1 MAHPIGEVPHAGLE
15 PDLFE
20 RFHREMIDIKN
31 NRKYTYTQRLYDK
44 GYSKSEMQS
53 KRTAI
58 NSKYNQK
65 SLMTATTLRALEGLL
80 SQDLFIAIS
89 KDVLQKERYG
99 KNSYDDAKYI
109 LETIRQHDPHIK
121 LSITK
126 NPKGIEKLRTK
137 KSHRLRHTPYAG
149 LSKEAFET
157 FKHYIQ
163 KTPKED
169 LRSILHQV
177 ENSTTVKNDMVTINT
192 ICREERRMDVRI
204 ILRLEKLF
212 SSNDFMQIAE
222 SAIINDCSTLH
233 SDKYLEPL
241 ERLMD
246 ERDPSYKQR
255 RRLRRQIARKN
266 HLINSLRLVGLAEE
280 DLEN

>member
-1 MAHPIGEVPHAGLE
+1 MAHPIGEVPHAGLD
-15 PDLFE
+15 PDLFD
-20 RFHREMIDIKN
+20 RFHQEMVTIKN

-80 SQDLFIAIS
+80 SQDLFIAIA
-89 KDVLQKERYG
+89 KDILKKERYTKKG
-99 KNSYDDAKYI
+99 YNDAKYI
-109 LETIRQHDPHIK
+109 LKKVKQHDPNTT
-121 LSITK
+121 LTITPK
-126 NPKGIEKLRTK
+126 PKGIETNGKK
-137 KSHRLRHTPYAG
+137 KSHRLKYTPYTG

-157 FKHYIQ
+157 FKQYID
-163 KTPKED
+163 KTPRKD
-169 LRSILHQV
+169 IRKILHRI
-177 ENSTTVKNDMVTINT
+177 ENSTTVKNDMAAINYL
-192 ICREERRMDVRI
+192 CKEEQRMDIRI

-212 SSNDFMQIAE
+212 PTDAFMQIAE
-222 SAIINDCSTLH
+222 SAIINNCYTTH
-233 SDKYLEPL
+233 TDKYLEPL

-246 ERDPSYKQR
+246 KRDPSYKQR
-255 RRLRRQIARKN
+255 RRLRRQMARKN

-280 DLEN
+280 DPEI

>member
-20 RFHREMIDIKN
+20 RFHREMVDIKN

-44 GYSKSEMQS
+44 GYSKNEMQS

-80 SQDLFIAIS
+80 SQDLFIAIA

-99 KNSYDDAKYI
+99 KNDYDDAKYI
-109 LETIRQHDPHIK
+109 LETLKEHDPHTP
-121 LSITK
+121 LTITK

-163 KTPKED
+163 KTPRKD
-169 LRSILHQV
+169 IQKILHHV
-177 ENSTTVKNDMVTINT
+177 ENSTTAKNDMATINY
-192 ICREERRMDVRI
+192 ICREERRMDIRI

-212 SSNDFMQIAE
+212 PTNAFMQIAE

-255 RRLRRQIARKN
+255 RRLRRQMARKIIL
-266 HLINSLRLVGLAEE
+266 LIPSIL
-280 DLEN
+280 

>member
-1 MAHPIGEVPHAGLE
+1 MTHPIGEVPHAGLE
-15 PDLFE
+15 PDLFD
-20 RFHREMIDIKN
+20 RFHQEMVAIKN

-80 SQDLFIAIS
+80 SQDLFIAIA

-99 KNSYDDAKYI
+99 KNDYDDAKYI
-109 LETIRQHDPHIK
+109 LKTLRQHDPHTP
-121 LSITK
+121 LTITK

-163 KTPKED
+163 KTPRED
-169 LRSILHQV
+169 LRNILHQV
-177 ENSTTVKNDMVTINT
+177 ENSTTVKNDMATINY
-192 ICREERRMDVRI
+192 ICREERHMDIRI

-212 SSNDFMQIAE
+212 PTNAFIQIAE
-222 SAIINDCSTLH
+222 SAIINDCSTLR

-255 RRLRRQIARKN
+255 RRLRRQMARKN
-266 HLINSLRLVGLAEE
+266 HLINSLHLVGLAEE
-280 DLEN
+280 DPEI

>member
-1 MAHPIGEVPHAGLE
+1 MTHPIGEVPHAGLDPE
-15 PDLFE
+15 LFD
-20 RFHREMIDIKN
+20 RFHQEMVDIKN

-80 SQDLFIAIS
+80 SQDLFIAIA

-99 KNSYDDAKYI
+99 KNDYDDAKYI
-109 LETIRQHDPHIK
+109 LETLRQHDPHTP
-121 LSITK
+121 LTITK

-157 FKHYIQ
+157 FNHYIQ
-163 KTPKED
+163 KTPRED
-169 LRSILHQV
+169 IRSILHQV
-177 ENSTTVKNDMVTINT
+177 ENSTTVKNDMTTINT
-192 ICREERRMDVRI
+192 ICREERRMDIRI

-212 SSNDFMQIAE
+212 PTNAFMQIAE
-222 SAIINDCSTLH
+222 SAIINDCSILR

-255 RRLRRQIARKN
+255 RRLRRQMARKN

-280 DLEN
+280 DPEN

>member
-1 MAHPIGEVPHAGLE
+1 MTHPIGEVPHAGLDPE
-15 PDLFE
+15 LFD
-20 RFHREMIDIKN
+20 RFHQEMVAIKN

-80 SQDLFIAIS
+80 SQDLFIAIA

-99 KNSYDDAKYI
+99 KNDYDDAKYI
-109 LETIRQHDPHIK
+109 LETLRQHDPHTP
-121 LSITK
+121 LTITK

-137 KSHRLRHTPYAG
+137 KNHRLRYTPYAG

-163 KTPKED
+163 KTPRKN
-169 LRSILHQV
+169 LRNILHQV
-177 ENSTTVKNDMVTINT
+177 ENSTTAKNDMATINT
-192 ICREERRMDVRI
+192 ICREERRMDIRI

-212 SSNDFMQIAE
+212 PTNAFMQIAE
-222 SAIINDCSTLH
+222 SAIINDCSTLR

-255 RRLRRQIARKN
+255 RRLRRQMARKN
-266 HLINSLRLVGLAEE
+266 HLINSLHLIGLAEE
-280 DLEN
+280 DPET

>member
-20 RFHREMIDIKN
+20 RFHREMVDIKN

-44 GYSKSEMQS
+44 GYSKSEVAS

-80 SQDLFIAIS
+80 SQDLFIAIA
-89 KDVLQKERYG
+89 KDILQKERYG

-109 LETIRQHDPHIK
+109 LEILRQHDPHTP
-121 LSITK
+121 LTITK
-126 NPKGIEKLRTK
+126 DPKGIEKGKSK
-137 KSHRLRHTPYAG
+137 KNPKFKHTPYTG

-163 KTPKED
+163 KTPRED
-169 LRSILHQV
+169 IRKILYQV
-177 ENSTTVKNDMVTINT
+177 ENSTTVKNDMTTINAL
-192 ICREERRMDVRI
+192 CKEKRRMDVRI
-204 ILRLEKLF
+204 LLRLESLF
-212 SSNDFMQIAE
+212 PTDAFMQIAE
-222 SAIINDCSTLH
+222 SAIINNCFNSH

-255 RRLRRQIARKN
+255 RRLRRQMAQKD

-280 DLEN
+280 DPEI

>member
-20 RFHREMIDIKN
+20 RFHQEMVDIKN

-44 GYSKSEMQS
+44 GYSKSEVAS

-80 SQDLFIAIS
+80 SQDLFIAIA
-89 KDVLQKERYG
+89 KDILQKERYG
-99 KNSYDDAKYI
+99 KNDYDDAKYI
-109 LETIRQHDPHIK
+109 LEALRQHEPHIK

-126 NPKGIEKLRTK
+126 SPKGIEKLRNK
-137 KSHRLRHTPYAG
+137 KSHKLRHTLYAG
-149 LSKEAFET
+149 LSKETFET
-157 FKHYIQ
+157 FNHYIQ
-163 KTPKED
+163 KTPRKD
-169 LRSILHQV
+169 IRSILHQV
-177 ENSTTVKNDMVTINT
+177 ENSTTVKNDMVTINS

-204 ILRLEKLF
+204 LLRLEKLF
-212 SSNDFMQIAE
+212 SPDDFMQIAE
-222 SAIINDCSTLH
+222 SAIVNECFTSH
-233 SDKYLEPL
+233 SEKYLEPL

-246 ERDPSYKQR
+246 EHDPSYKQR
-255 RRLRRQIARKN
+255 RRLRRQMAQKEL
-266 HLINSLRLVGLAEE
+266 LINSLHLVGLAEE
-280 DLEN
+280 DPEN

>member
-20 RFHREMIDIKN
+20 RFHREMVDIKN

-44 GYSKSEMQS
+44 GYSKNEVAS

-65 SLMTATTLRALEGLL
+65 SLMSATTLRALEGLL
-80 SQDLFIAIS
+80 SQDLFIAIA
-89 KDVLQKERYG
+89 KDILKKEQYTKKG
-99 KNSYDDAKYI
+99 YDDAKYI
-109 LETIRQHDPHIK
+109 LKKVKQHDPHTT
-121 LSITK
+121 LTITSR
-126 NPKGIEKLRTK
+126 PKGIETKGKK

-157 FKHYIQ
+157 FKHHIQ
-163 KTPKED
+163 KTPRED
-169 LRSILHQV
+169 IRSILHQV
-177 ENSTTVKNDMVTINT
+177 ENSTTVKNDMATINY

-222 SAIINDCSTLH
+222 SAIINECFNSR
-233 SDKYLEPL
+233 SDRYLEPL

-246 ERDPSYKQR
+246 KHNPSYKQR
-255 RRLRRQIARKN
+255 RRLRRQMAQKN
-266 HLINSLRLVGLAEE
+266 HLINSLHLVGLAEE
-280 DLEN
+280 DPEN

>member
-1 MAHPIGEVPHAGLE
+1 MTHPIGEVPHAGLDPE
-15 PDLFE
+15 LFD
-20 RFHREMIDIKN
+20 RFHQEMVAIKN

-80 SQDLFIAIS
+80 SQDLFIAIA
-89 KDVLQKERYG
+89 KDILKKERYTKKG
-99 KNSYDDAKYI
+99 YNDAKYI
-109 LETIRQHDPHIK
+109 LKKVKQHDPNTT
-121 LSITK
+121 LTITHQ
-126 NPKGIEKLRTK
+126 PKGIEKNGKK
-137 KSHRLRHTPYAG
+137 KSHRLKHTPYTG

-157 FKHYIQ
+157 FKQYID
-163 KTPKED
+163 KTPRKD
-169 LRSILHQV
+169 IRKLLYQI
-177 ENSTTVKNDMVTINT
+177 ENSTTVNNDMAAITYL
-192 ICREERRMDVRI
+192 CKEERRMDIRI

-212 SSNDFMQIAE
+212 PTDAFMQIAE
-222 SAIINDCSTLH
+222 SAIINNCHTSHT
-233 SDKYLEPL
+233 DKYLEPL

-255 RRLRRQIARKN
+255 RRLRRQMAQKD

-280 DLEN
+280 DPEN

>member
-1 MAHPIGEVPHAGLE
+1 MTHPIGEVPHAGLDPE
-15 PDLFE
+15 LFD
-20 RFHREMIDIKN
+20 RFHQEMVAIKN

-44 GYSKSEMQS
+44 GYSKNEMQS

-65 SLMTATTLRALEGLL
+65 SLMIATTLRALDGLL
-80 SQDLFIAIS
+80 SQDLFIAIA
-89 KDVLQKERYG
+89 KDILQKERYG
-99 KNSYDDAKYI
+99 KNDYDDAKYI
-109 LETIRQHDPHIK
+109 LETLREHDPHTP
-121 LSITK
+121 LTITK

-157 FKHYIQ
+157 FKHHIQ
-163 KTPKED
+163 KTPRKD
-169 LRSILHQV
+169 IRSILHQV
-177 ENSTTVKNDMVTINT
+177 ENSTTVKNDMATINT
-192 ICREERRMDVRI
+192 ICREERRMDIRI

-212 SSNDFMQIAE
+212 PTNAFMQIAE
-222 SAIINDCSTLH
+222 SAIINDCFNSH

-246 ERDPSYKQR
+246 DRDPSYKQR
-255 RRLRRQIARKN
+255 RRLRRQMARKN

-280 DLEN
+280 DPDN

>member
-1 MAHPIGEVPHAGLE
+1 MTHPIGEVPHAGLDPE
-15 PDLFE
+15 LFD
-20 RFHREMIDIKN
+20 RFHQEMVAIKN
-31 NRKYTYTQRLYDK
+31 NRKHTYTQRLYDK

-80 SQDLFIAIS
+80 SQDLFIAIA

-99 KNSYDDAKYI
+99 KNDYDDAKYI
-109 LETIRQHDPHIK
+109 LETLRQHDPHTP
-121 LSITK
+121 LTITK

-137 KSHRLRHTPYAG
+137 KSHRLRYTPYAG

-163 KTPKED
+163 KTPRKN
-169 LRSILHQV
+169 LRNILHQV
-177 ENSTTVKNDMVTINT
+177 ENSTTAKNDMATINT
-192 ICREERRMDVRI
+192 ICREERRMDIRI

-212 SSNDFMQIAE
+212 PTNAFMQIAE
-222 SAIINDCSTLH
+222 SAIINNCSTLH

-255 RRLRRQIARKN
+255 RRLRRQMARKN
-266 HLINSLRLVGLAEE
+266 HLINSLHLVGLAEE
-280 DLEN
+280 DPET

>member
-1 MAHPIGEVPHAGLE
+1 MTHPIGEVPHAGLE

-20 RFHREMIDIKN
+20 RFHREMVDIKN

-80 SQDLFIAIS
+80 SQDLFIAIA
-89 KDVLQKERYG
+89 KDILKKERYTKKG
-99 KNSYDDAKYI
+99 YDDAKYI
-109 LETIRQHDPHIK
+109 LETLKQHDPHTK

-126 NPKGIEKLRTK
+126 DPKGIEKLRNK
-137 KSHRLRHTPYAG
+137 KSHKLRHTPYAG

-157 FKHYIQ
+157 FKHHIQ
-163 KTPKED
+163 KTPRKD
-169 LRSILHQV
+169 IRSILHQV
-177 ENSTTVKNDMVTINT
+177 ENSTTAKNDMATINY
-192 ICREERRMDVRI
+192 ICREERRMDIRI

-212 SSNDFMQIAE
+212 PTNAFIQIAE

-255 RRLRRQIARKN
+255 RRLRRQMARKN
-266 HLINSLRLVGLAEE
+266 HLINSLHLVGLAEE
-280 DLEN
+280 DPEI